1 MKHTTKLTALLLAFA
16 MMFALA
22 ACGGS
27 GAPASTAQPA
37 SSEAAPASS
46 AEAPASSEEAP
57 AAEKKDSLTVAFTS
71 EPPSLT
77 TCDHDS
83 LISVGL
89 NMMNFNGLT
98 KVNMETLEIELD
110 LAESYTVENDVD
122 WIFTLKKG
130 VKFHDGS
137 DLTADDVVASLEY
150 AKSVPASVNYTKNWQ
165 AIEKIDDYTVKITT
179 PEPYAG
185 TLAALSFHFNFILPS
200 ELIESGHNFNE
211 QPIGSGP
218 YKLVEWVS
226 GDHLTFEKFDDYF
239 DEAHKP
245 SIKTVRFNIIPEGAS
260 RAIALESGKV
270 DFVWEL
276 NAADASA
283 VKDNSKIYIDEVNSV
298 DNVNLFMNQ
307 DKAPYDDVNFRRAI
321 AAAINRED
329 IIAGALNGYGMV
341 NYACISQG
349 YAETTNE
356 DAIEYDLDKAKEYLA
371 AWGGDPSTV
380 TMEIN
385 VSNETRVNIATIIQN
400 NLKPLGIDV
409 KVNFLD
415 TATYFER
422 WDTGDYDALI
432 ASWSPP
438 TAMMYV
444 NRYGTDRRQQYPGS
458 YNNPEMDVLLA
469 DMSKTLDDA
478 ERAEKIRN
486 IIRIVNADIP
496 QISLYQSV
504 WLRAYDSN
512 LKGVVC
518 SGTGYAYYNDMYWG
532 D

>member
-1 MKHTTKLTALLLAFA
+1 MKHTSKLLALLLALA
-16 MMFALA
+16 MTLALA
-22 ACGGS
+22 ACGG
-27 GAPASTAQPA
+27 T
-37 SSEAAPASS
+37 SSAPASS
-46 AEAPASSEEAP
+46 AQPAASAPASAEAPAASTAEPAP
-57 AAEKKDSLTVAFTS
+57 AEKKDSLTVAFTS

-179 PEPYAG
+179 PQHYAG
-185 TLAALSFHFNFILPS
+185 TLADISFHFNFILPK
-200 ELIESGHNFNE
+200 ELIENGHNFNE
-211 QPIGSGP
+211 EPIGTGP

-226 GDHLTFEKFDDYF
+226 GDHLTFEKNDDYF

-245 SIKTVRFNIIPEGAS
+245 SIKTVKFQIIPEGAS
-260 RAIALESGKV
+260 RAIALEKGTV

-276 NAADASA
+276 NAADAAA
-283 VKDNSKIYIDEVNSV
+283 VKDNSNIYIDEVNSV

-307 DKAPYDDVNFRRAI
+307 DKAPYDDVTFRRAI